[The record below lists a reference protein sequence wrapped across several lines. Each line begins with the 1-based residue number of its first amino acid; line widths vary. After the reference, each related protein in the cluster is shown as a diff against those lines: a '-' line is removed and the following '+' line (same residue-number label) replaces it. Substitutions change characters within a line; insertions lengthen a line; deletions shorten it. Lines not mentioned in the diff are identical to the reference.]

1 MRKKPIREATMRVDA
16 ARGDWVS
23 RILRRAFALA
33 LSGALAAPWFAS
45 AQATEA
51 YPGKPIRL
59 IVPFAPGGGTDIL
72 ARALAPRLG
81 AALGGTVVVEN
92 RPGAGGNL
100 GVEMAA
106 RSAPDGYTLVMVSAS
121 FAVNA
126 SYQSLRFDPIRD
138 LAPVAQIA
146 TVPLVLLARSA
157 LPVQDLRALIALAR
171 QRPESLTY
179 ASSGIGSSPHL
190 AGELFV
196 SATGTRMTH
205 VPYKGGAPALSDLLG
220 GQVDLLFSTVVQGLP
235 HIQAGKVKPL
245 AVASLA
251 RSKSLPDV
259 PTIDESGFSGFD
271 VTNWFGV
278 LAPAGLPA
286 GLLASLNAHIRAQL
300 DAPEL
305 RTRLESE
312 GAEPRSS
319 SAEEFARLIASDI
332 RKYTQAVKAAGISAQ

>member
-1 MRKKPIREATMRVDA
+1 MPQGVVPGDRGKRLVIRVIA
-16 ARGDWVS
+16 ASLGC
-23 RILRRAFALA
+23 L
-33 LSGALAAPWFAS
+33 LSAASAPS
-45 AQATEA
+45 AQAA
-51 YPGKPIRL
+51 DPYPGKPVRL

-100 GVEMAA
+100 GVELTAK
-106 RSAPDGYTLVMVSAS
+106 SAPDGYTLVMVSAS

-126 SYQSLRFDPIRD
+126 SYQPLRFDPIRD

-146 TVPLVLLARSA
+146 TVPLVLLARVN
-157 LPVQDLRALIALAR
+157 LPVPDLRALIDLAR

-196 SATGTRMTH
+196 SATATRMTH

-235 HIQAGKVKPL
+235 YIQAGKVKPL
-245 AVASLA
+245 AVASLT
-251 RSKSLPDV
+251 RSKSLPEV
-259 PTIDESGFSGFD
+259 PTIDELGVNGFD

-278 LAPAGLPA
+278 LAPAGVPPA
-286 GLLASLNAHIRAQL
+286 LLASLNTHIRAQL
-300 DAPEL
+300 DTPDL
-305 RTRLESE
+305 RKRLESE
-312 GAEPRSS
+312 GAEPRGSS
-319 SAEEFARLIASDI
+319 PEEFARLIESDI
-332 RKYTQAVKAAGISAQ
+332 RKYTLAVKAAGITAQ

>member
-1 MRKKPIREATMRVDA
+1 MRKDPAPGDRFRQV
-16 ARGDWVS
+16 AR
-23 RILRRAFALA
+23 RALA
-33 LSGALAAPWFAS
+33 LALCWALGSLWPALA
-45 AQATEA
+45 QVGEA

-72 ARALAPRLG
+72 ARSLAPRLG
-81 AALGGTVVVEN
+81 AALAGTVVVEN

-100 GVEMAA
+100 GVELVA

-126 SYQSLRFDPIRD
+126 SYQPLRFDPIRD

-146 TVPLVLLARSA
+146 TVPLVLLARST
-157 LPVQDLRALIALAR
+157 LPVADLRALIALAR
-171 QRPESLTY
+171 QRPDSLTY

-235 HIQAGKVKPL
+235 HVQAGKVKPL

-259 PTIDESGFSGFD
+259 PTIDESGYSGFD

-286 GLLASLNAHIRAQL
+286 GLLASLNGHIRAQL

-305 RTRLESE
+305 RKRLESE
-312 GAEPRSS
+312 GAEPRGSS
-319 SAEEFARLIASDI
+319 PEEFAQLIASDI
-332 RKYTQAVKAAGISAQ
+332 RKYTQAVKAAGITAQ

>member
-1 MRKKPIREATMRVDA
+1 MRTKPIREATMRVDA

-23 RILRRAFALA
+23 RIVRRAFALA
-33 LSGALAAPWFAS
+33 LSGALAAPWFAA

-305 RTRLESE
+305 RKRLESE